1 MGVVSVQLCVSFLDQ
16 RNPGLAS
23 RARTGKIERLAAFA
37 RRLVI
42 GVFVKVVE
50 LLFFPFQFLI
60 FWETREHHAKVNRES
75 SQRSAIVESMWEERT
90 RRL

>member
-23 RARTGKIERLAAFA
+23 RARTGKIERLSAFA

-42 GVFVKVVE
+42 GVFVEAVE
-50 LLFFPFQFLI
+50 LLFLPFQLLV
-60 FWETREHHAKVNRES
+60 FWEIREHHAKVSGED
-75 SQRSAIVESMWEERT
+75 SQRSAIVE
-90 RRL
+90 LV